1 MESPVS
7 GYLLARHVHQ
17 AAVAITLLLFLV
29 RGVWMLAESPALQRR
44 WVKIVPH
51 VNDTILLAAAV
62 YMTVLA
68 GLQPWIAAKIVGLLL
83 YIALGTVALKRGRS
97 KRMRASAFA
106 AALLVFAYVA
116 AVALTKR
123 VVPFAT

>member
-1 MESPVS
+1 M
-7 GYLLARHVHQ
+7 
-17 AAVAITLLLFLV
+17 AITLLLFLV
-29 RGVWMLAESPALQRR
+29 RGVWMLADSPALQRR

-62 YMTVLA
+62 YMTVLV